1 MRLALL
7 VGLFVSLA
15 VVTAAA
21 AASAPRRRTSLSW
34 TRSRQ
39 NMPLTVAAF
48 ADADFQLLFGMDGD
62 TFLALFD
69 MVRSG
74 FSMRNWLCS
83 RQSPPN
89 VGWQWLFVC
98 SPGRP
103 TWTVCWRLGWAGAP
117 YLKYFNACML
127 QPSRVC
133 ALARGGEG
141 GRGEGT
147 GGGGWVERGLRGVMG
162 VCDGCLR

>member
-117 YLKYFNACML
+117 YLKYFNACARVVGPSTRARNIAL
-127 QPSRVC
+127 QSSMSAC
-133 ALARGGEG
+133 AHQGMP
-141 GRGEGT
+141 T
-147 GGGGWVERGLRGVMG
+147 HV
-162 VCDGCLR
+162 D